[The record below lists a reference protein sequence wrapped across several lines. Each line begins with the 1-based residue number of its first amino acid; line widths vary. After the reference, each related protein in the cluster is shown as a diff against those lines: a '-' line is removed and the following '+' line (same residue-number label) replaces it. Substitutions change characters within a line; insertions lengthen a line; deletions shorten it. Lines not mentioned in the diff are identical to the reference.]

1 MSSMSPTPL
10 RALLTLPLLLLLG
23 ACEEGGSAGGEALY
37 ARYCSSCHR
46 PDGQGQRA
54 VFPPLKGH
62 AAELLATPEGRRRL
76 IQTPLHGRQGPLVV
90 DGVKY
95 DGLMVPVRS
104 LRDEDLAAILNYV
117 LSAWG
122 NDRLL
127 PPGHRPIRAEEV
139 AQGRDQAPLP

>member
-1 MSSMSPTPL
+1 MSPTLTRPL
-10 RALLTLPLLLLLG
+10 VALPLALLLG
-23 ACEEGGSAGGEALY
+23 ACEEGGRAGGEALY

-62 AAELLATPEGRRRL
+62 AAELAATPEGRRRL

-104 LRDEDLAAILNYV
+104 LRDEDLAAILNHV
-117 LSAWG
+117 LSSWG

-127 PPGHRPIRAEEV
+127 PPGHQPIKAYEV
-139 AQGRDQAPLP
+139 AQWRDQPPLP

>member
-1 MSSMSPTPL
+1 MSLNRPRM
-10 RALLTLPLLLLLG
+10 LLTLPLLLLLG
-23 ACEEGGSAGGEALY
+23 ACEEGGRAGGEALF
-37 ARYCSSCHR
+37 ARYCASCHR
-46 PDGQGQRA
+46 TDGQGQRA

-62 AAELLATPEGRRRL
+62 AAELAATPEGRRRL

-90 DGVKY
+90 EGVRY

-122 NDRLL
+122 NDGLL
-127 PPGHRPIRAEEV
+127 PPGHQPIQAEEV
-139 AQGRDQAPLP
+139 AQWRDRPPLP